1 MAQIEFE
8 VINQLTEQVSE
19 NVLVFL
25 MPVGA
30 NRDYTFAAWQVLN
43 PGANGG
49 SIPFEYDTNISVA
62 AMSQGDRNK
71 TPLTP
76 INPGQLLDATT
87 SEVGSVQFSS
97 NPSPLDRL
105 TSQQAGILNRTNP
118 SVMLET
124 EWYVNGDPTVKI
136 KNLNKNKVTTFELEA
151 SLYFY
156 AAIPTKKGFNYTLQ
170 QVSAQTQY
178 VIPAGTKKV
187 TVTWSRPGGIS
198 DEDKFTFNPPSLR

>member
-1 MAQIEFE
+1 VAKIKFT
-8 VINQLTEQVSE
+8 VINNLTQQVSE

-30 NRDYTFAAWQVLN
+30 SSDYSFAAWKVLN

-49 SIPFEYDTNISVA
+49 NIPFEYDTNISVT
-62 AMSQGDRNK
+62 AMSQGDQNK
-71 TPLTP
+71 TPITP
-76 INPGQLLDATT
+76 ITPGQLFEAR
-87 SEVGSVQFSS
+87 SSGVGSVQLSP

-105 TSQQAGILNRTNP
+105 TPQQAGIFNLTNP
-118 SVMLET
+118 AMMLET

-136 KNLNKNKVTTFELEA
+136 KNMNKNKVTTFELEA

-170 QVSAQTQY
+170 QVSGQTQY
-178 VIPAGTKKV
+178 VIPAGTKEVK
-187 TVTWSRPGGIS
+187 VTWSRPGGMAE
-198 DEDKFTFNPPSLR
+198 EDKFTFDPPSLR